1 MTKRFVSQL
10 HDQES
15 VNEIFRATH
24 KQLRPNRNGQL
35 YLYCRLSDKTGS
47 IDALL
52 WNVSEEHYQ
61 AFEDGDYV
69 RAEGLAQLYHGQMQ
83 IILRR
88 ITKVAGDQIDPADFF
103 PLTQE
108 QIHRLKV
115 RLRETLREVTDPALA
130 TLVECFLID
139 DQFMQAFCEL
149 PAGVRAHHAYP
160 GGLLE
165 HVVTMLEMGLQAARC
180 YPNVNKSLLLTGILV
195 HDIGKLEELSPHPSA
210 EYTDRGQLV
219 GHVIIGIEMLHEK
232 VRQAEMLSGEK
243 FPPELLLRLEHIIAS
258 HHGEYEFG
266 SPRLPM
272 TLEALL
278 IHHLDLMDSKY
289 SAFMQAFTDTPQG
302 DNPWSRFHPQLGR
315 KLFRGSSPS
324 RPGVISEC

>member
-1 MTKRFVSQL
+1 MVKRFVSQL

-15 VNEIFRATH
+15 VNEVFRATH

-35 YLYCRLSDKTGS
+35 YLYCRLSDRTGS

-52 WNVSEEHYQ
+52 WNVNEQHYQ

-88 ITKVAGDQIDPADFF
+88 ITKVSEEQVDPADFF
-103 PLTQE
+103 PLTRE
-108 QIHRLKV
+108 QIQRLKT
-115 RLRETLREVTDPALA
+115 RLREILREVTDPALA

-139 DQFMQAFCEL
+139 DQFMAAFCEF

-180 YPNVNKSLLLTGILV
+180 YPNINKSILLTGIFV
-195 HDIGKLEELSPHPSA
+195 HDIGKLEELSAHPST

-219 GHVIIGIEMLHEK
+219 GHVILGVKMLHEK
-232 VRQAEMLSGEK
+232 IRQAEVLSGEK
-243 FPPELLLRLEHIIAS
+243 FPEEHLLRLEHILAS

-272 TLEALL
+272 TLEALV

-289 SAFMQAFTDTPQG
+289 SAFVQAISETPLGDT
-302 DNPWSRFHPQLGR
+302 PWSRYYPQLGR
-315 KLFRGSSPS
+315 KLYRGPS
-324 RPGVISEC
+324 VAKSGSMNEW

>member
-1 MTKRFVSQL
+1 MVKRFVSQL

-15 VNEIFRATH
+15 VSEIFRASH

-52 WNVSEEHYQ
+52 WNVTEDVYQ
-61 AFEDGDYV
+61 SFEDGDYV

-83 IILRR
+83 IILKRL
-88 ITKVAGDQIDPADFF
+88 TKVPEDSVNLTDFF
-103 PLTQE
+103 PLTRD
-108 QIHRLKV
+108 QIARLRV
-115 RLRETLREVTDPALA
+115 RLREILREVTDPYLA

-139 DQFMQAFCEL
+139 EEFMNALCEF

-165 HVVTMLEMGLQAARC
+165 HVVTMLELGLQAARC
-180 YPNVNKSLLLTGILV
+180 YPAVDKSLLLTGILI
-195 HDIGKLEELSPHPSA
+195 HDIGKLREFSAEPSA

-219 GHVIIGIEMLHEK
+219 GHVILGIELLHEK
-232 VRQAEMLSGEK
+232 IRRAEVLSGEK
-243 FPPELLLRLEHIIAS
+243 FPEEQLARLEHIIAS

-272 TLEALL
+272 TLEAL
-278 IHHLDLMDSKY
+278 IVHHLDLLDSKF
-289 SAFMQAFTDTPQG
+289 STFSQAMGDTPQVES
-302 DNPWSRFHPQLGR
+302 PWSRYHPNLGR
-315 KLFRGSSPS
+315 KLYRGSATAKQVPI
-324 RPGVISEC
+324 RD